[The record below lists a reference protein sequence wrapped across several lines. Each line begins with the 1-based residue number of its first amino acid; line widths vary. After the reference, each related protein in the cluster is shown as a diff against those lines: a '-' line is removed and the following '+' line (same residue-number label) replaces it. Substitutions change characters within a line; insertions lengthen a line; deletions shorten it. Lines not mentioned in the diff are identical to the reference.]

1 MPSPELCTEEEVT
14 RLVHGFYANVRQDA
28 VLGPVFDEHVR
39 DWDRHLPTMVDFWS
53 GALRGTARFRGAPM
67 PKHAALPGLS
77 DGGHGEGDGH
87 ANGSQ
92 GKIAKGTAE
101 MGAAH
106 RGDLLCSIKRMVL
119 ARSGRPEAVASMWDE
134 ARSSTAVAGSG
145 GRAPCAQS
153 TQNRGL
159 SHISQPTGPGRDSS
173 RPSPGRRGSRPRR
186 GGGHRG

>member
-77 DGGHGEGDGH
+77 IELFQRWLALFEKTTATLGNAAMAERANDLAGRIAESLWYGYQINRSARAQEGH
-87 ANGSQ
+87 A
-92 GKIAKGTAE
+92 
-101 MGAAH
+101 
-106 RGDLLCSIKRMVL
+106 
-119 ARSGRPEAVASMWDE
+119 
-134 ARSSTAVAGSG
+134 
-145 GRAPCAQS
+145 
-153 TQNRGL
+153 
-159 SHISQPTGPGRDSS
+159 
-173 RPSPGRRGSRPRR
+173 
-186 GGGHRG
+186 